1 MPTIFSN
8 IKRPCTIIAP
18 SHLHQEIRRQILQDT
33 NGCIGIRILS
43 LQAFLEK
50 HQTNTIHPLQLI
62 LSYRE
67 QLKNFPTHIFA
78 SIDQSLDFLK
88 QCQRFIQEMKLYGCT
103 TEDMPNHNQTQKE
116 LKEIISKLY
125 PIQTNQDLENEAFKT
140 IANIKQVYI
149 LDTLWSYEDHF
160 RIQKLY
166 KQGAKKLAYPK
177 KTVHTSYVYSINKRK
192 EVEAAAQHIIQKHMD
207 AHQIRIAVC
216 DDSYLPLIKQ
226 VFTRYHIPFTNRK
239 QSKASNI
246 SIQYQRYFQYCQE
259 PTTAN
264 LIDLI
269 HAETESSHL
278 QKDFLEY
285 LQIFQK
291 SFEDSFTHIKEN
303 ATPSQLITQFDI
315 DRLRQ
320 LEINAQT
327 FKEQRKP
334 KLKRLQTTKDPKE
347 LCLLIDEYVRMDTH
361 REQDSAIFKSIH
373 QTLETYLPYF
383 HDQRDIPFLIELL
396 KDIKEQETSN
406 HSYGVSVTTMKE
418 PYINGN
424 ICMVFGATQS
434 NYPAYPIKTGLF
446 NESYIQNLP
455 SYPSLQVRN
464 HIHRTQ
470 LETCLSTFDELRIS
484 YPIASYQGKTNES
497 ALEMDQFTGQMAQM
511 KEPIEYNHITS
522 TTHKLDPAISHKL
535 FIKDQKLY
543 GSISAFERYMKCP
556 FSYFLTYGLKIREP
570 IEYEFSQS
578 RIGTL
583 THYILETI
591 VNRHGKDYPHV
602 LLTEIEALMDEQ
614 LHHMVQIY
622 PTFQLQLPLL
632 KQRLMNTIQY
642 NLNYMK
648 EMEAHAH
655 IAPYA
660 CEHEFWWDIPT
671 KQNITLCMHGFID
684 RIDASEGYIRIIDYK
699 SSPKSLSLSDVQAGL
714 QLQLLAYALYAKE
727 TFQKEVLGVYYY
739 SFLIDTLS
747 AAAGKMKRRP
757 ITYVK
762 YNREDYQTQKKARH
776 RLNGWTFHKDADI
789 LDDDGTHILGLR
801 KNKDGDI
808 VIRTIHNLDEYKEQF
823 QTMMNTITES
833 ILNGHIA
840 CEPIKD
846 ACTFCKF
853 QSICRFHG
861 FWRKPQ
867 PLITQEGEE

>member
-1 MPTIFSN
+1 MPTIFTN
-8 IKRPCTIIAP
+8 IERPCTIIAP

-33 NGCIGIRILS
+33 NGIIKIQVLS
-43 LQAFLEK
+43 LQAYLEK
-50 HQTNTIHPLQLI
+50 YQTHTIHSLELI
-62 LSYRE
+62 LTYRE
-67 QLKNFPTHIFA
+67 QLKNFPAHIFA
-78 SIDQSLDFLK
+78 SVHQNLDFLK
-88 QCQRFIQEMKLYGCT
+88 QCLRFLQEMKLYGCKV
-103 TEDMPNHNQTQKE
+103 EELPNHNQTQKE
-116 LKEIISKLY
+116 LKDIISKLY
-125 PIQTNQDLENEAFKT
+125 PIQTNQDLENEAYKSMS
-140 IANIKQVYI
+140 NIQHVYI

-166 KQGAKKLAYPK
+166 QLGAKQLAYPK
-177 KTVHTSYVYSINKRK
+177 KAVKTSYVYSINKRK
-192 EVEAAAQHIIQKHMD
+192 EVEAAAQHIIQKQMD
-207 AHQIRIAVC
+207 ADQIRIAVC
-216 DDSYLPLIKQ
+216 EDSYLALIKQ
-226 VFTRYHIPFTNRK
+226 VFTRYHIPFTNHR

-246 SIQYQRYFQYCQE
+246 SMQYQRYFQYCYE

-285 LQIFQK
+285 LQVFQK
-291 SFEDSFTHIKEN
+291 SWEEPFTHIKEN
-303 ATPSQLITQFDI
+303 AVPSQLISQFDM
-315 DRLRQ
+315 DRLLQ
-320 LEINAQT
+320 LENNAQV
-327 FKEQRKP
+327 FKKQRKP
-334 KLKRLQTTKDPKE
+334 KLKKLQTINDPKE
-347 LCLLIDEYVRMDTH
+347 LCLFIDECVRIDTH
-361 REQDSAIFKSIH
+361 EQDSAVFASIH
-373 QTLETYLPYF
+373 QTLKTYLPYF
-383 HDQRDIPFLIELL
+383 HDHRDIPFLIELL
-396 KDIKEQETSN
+396 QDIKAQETSS
-406 HSYGVSVTTMKE
+406 HSHGVMISTMKE
-418 PYINGN
+418 PYISGN

-434 NYPAYPIKTGLF
+434 NYPAYPIKSGLF
-446 NESYIQNLP
+446 DESYVQNIP
-455 SYPSLQVRN
+455 NYPSLQERN
-464 HIHRTQ
+464 HIHKTQ
-470 LETCLSTFDELRIS
+470 LETCLSTFDELRVS

-497 ALEMDQFTGQMAQM
+497 ALEMDQFIGEAAQM
-511 KEPIEYNHITS
+511 KEPIEYNHSTS
-522 TTHKLDPAISHKL
+522 TTQKLDPSISQKL

-556 FSYFLTYGLKIREP
+556 FSYFLTYGLKLREP

-591 VNRHGKDYPHV
+591 VNRHGKDYPDTPI
-602 LLTEIEALMDEQ
+602 TEIEALMDEQ
-614 LHHMVQIY
+614 LHHMANIY
-622 PTFQLQLPLL
+622 PTYQHQLPLL
-632 KQRLMNTIQY
+632 KKRLMNTIQY

-684 RIDASEGYIRIIDYK
+684 RIDASEGYLRIIDYK
-699 SSPKSLSLSDVQAGL
+699 SSPKSLSISDVQAGL

-747 AAAGKMKRRP
+747 ANAGKMKRRP
-757 ITYVK
+757 ITYIQ
-762 YNREDYQTQKKARH
+762 YNREDYQTQKKACH
-776 RLNGWTFHKDADI
+776 RLNGWTFHKDIDV

-801 KNKDGDI
+801 KNKDGD
-808 VIRTIHNLDEYKEQF
+808 VVARTIHNLDEYKEQF
-823 QTMMNTITES
+823 QTMMDTITAS
-833 ILNGHIA
+833 IWNGHIA

-853 QSICRFHG
+853 SPICRFHG